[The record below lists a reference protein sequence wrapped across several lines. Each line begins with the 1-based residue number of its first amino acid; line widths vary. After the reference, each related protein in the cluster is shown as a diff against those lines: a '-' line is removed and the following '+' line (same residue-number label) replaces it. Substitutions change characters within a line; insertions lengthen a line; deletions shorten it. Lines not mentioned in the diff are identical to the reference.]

1 MTKKELEA
9 YAALVLIKTAQI
21 CEPFSADWL
30 KDKPDLQI
38 GSFGIEVT
46 EVIDKKDGEQRQIDS
61 EILNC
66 ETYENAN
73 TYINNL
79 KYPRKYRSETKEL
92 PGSERFILT
101 NGGGYNDKKPLTL
114 IVNAIQDKSRKFLK
128 YHDHK
133 TFSRRGLYISDQEL
147 RPCLQLLD
155 IESILKATKDSVFDV
170 VFVHQPHRLIVVEKD
185 DELTK
190 EYPFD
195 KINRDDAICEAKR
208 VCGSPD
214 YEICCERA
222 KEYRE
227 SNYY

>member
-92 PGSERFILT
+92 PGSERDLFLRTVAVITIKSLSLLLLMQSRINLGSFLNT
-101 NGGGYNDKKPLTL
+101 TTTRRFHGVDCIFL
-114 IVNAIQDKSRKFLK
+114 IKNYA
-128 YHDHK
+128 H
-133 TFSRRGLYISDQEL
+133 
-147 RPCLQLLD
+147 
-155 IESILKATKDSVFDV
+155 
-170 VFVHQPHRLIVVEKD
+170 
-185 DELTK
+185 
-190 EYPFD
+190 
-195 KINRDDAICEAKR
+195 
-208 VCGSPD
+208 VC
-214 YEICCERA
+214 
-222 KEYRE
+222 
-227 SNYY
+227 NF

>member
-9 YAALVLIKTAQI
+9 YAALVLVKTAQI
-21 CEPFSADWL
+21 CEQFSADWL

-38 GSFGIEVT
+38 GNFGIEVT
-46 EVIDKKDGEQRQIDS
+46 EAIDKKDGEQRQIDS
-61 EILNC
+61 EILNS
-66 ETYENAN
+66 ETYENAD

-79 KYPRKYRSETKEL
+79 KYPKKYRSEIKQL
-92 PGSERFILT
+92 LGSERFSLMS
-101 NGGGYNDKKPLTL
+101 GGGYNDKKPLTL

-128 YHDHK
+128 YPDYK
-133 TFSRRGLYISDQEL
+133 MFSRRGLYISDQEL

-185 DELTK
+185 EIK

-195 KINRDDAICEAKR
+195 KINRNDAICEAKR
-208 VCGSPD
+208 VCDSPD

-222 KEYRE
+222 KAYRE
-227 SNYY
+227 SNDY

>member
-114 IVNAIQDKSRKFLK
+114 IVNAIQNKSRKFLK

>member
-114 IVNAIQDKSRKFLK
+114 IVNAIQNKSRKFLK

-222 KEYRE
+222 KECRE